1 MEVKF
6 TSRVSDV
13 IREKNAAIE
22 RGLEAIGLQAEGYAK
37 TELTRQ
43 EAVDTGRLRN
53 SVTHYVKDNT
63 AYIGTNVEY
72 GMYIEFGTSK
82 MKARPFLRPA
92 ARNHTSEYQ
101 QIFQSELD
109 KLDK

>member
-82 MKARPFLRPA
+82 MKPRPFLRPA
-92 ARNHTSEYQ
+92 ARDHTTEYQ
-101 QIFQSELD
+101 QIFRSELSSI
-109 KLDK
+109 K